1 MLGDTDSDQEDSDQ
15 DIDDEDREVFVPAD
29 LDRELILV
37 SRCCCHAR
45 RMRYFL
51 AE

>member
-1 MLGDTDSDQEDSDQ
+1 MEDTDSDEDSDV
-15 DIDDEDREVFVPAD
+15 DDDEDREVFAPTD
-29 LDRELILV
+29 LERELILV

-51 AE
+51 S